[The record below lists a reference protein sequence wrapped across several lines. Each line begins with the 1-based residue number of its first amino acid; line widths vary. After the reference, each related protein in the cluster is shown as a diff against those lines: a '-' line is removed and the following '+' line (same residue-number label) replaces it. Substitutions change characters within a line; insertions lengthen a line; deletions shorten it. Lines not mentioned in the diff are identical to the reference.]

1 MSCLPQ
7 KVSELESQIGVY
19 LCMESNILTPTTSL
33 VYDIKKSKP
42 TTETIVQR
50 VFFLIS
56 LSAPLFILLVVE
68 RVKLFFRQ
76 LTSNSSKSQYLKRHI
91 FPK

>member
-7 KVSELESQIGVY
+7 KVSELESEIGVY
-19 LCMESNILTPTTSL
+19 LCIESNILTPTTSL

-56 LSAPLFILLVVE
+56 LSAPLFILVVE
-68 RVKLFFRQ
+68 RVELFFRQ

>member
-7 KVSELESQIGVY
+7 KVSELESEIGILVY
-19 LCMESNILTPTTSL
+19 REQSTSL

-50 VFFLIS
+50 VVVFFLS
-56 LSAPLFILLVVE
+56 HFQLLYLS
-68 RVKLFFRQ
+68 
-76 LTSNSSKSQYLKRHI
+76 
-91 FPK
+91 

>member
-7 KVSELESQIGVY
+7 KVSELESEIGVY
-19 LCMESNILTPTTSL
+19 LCIESNILTPTTSL

-50 VFFLIS
+50 VVFFLIS
-56 LSAPLFILLVVE
+56 LSAPLFILVVE